1 MKKIL
6 ILLLF
11 LLPIVNAQDITI
23 SLSKDNYFQQETL
36 QAEVF
41 INLTLAE
48 EITASNFGLIDKENK
63 TIPIPLFLEEISNNH
78 YFIYFNVPK
87 LNNGTYFFLVKD
99 VKYTDTTLKKISK
112 SQEFYLNNISSIS
125 ILPAILNR
133 VNSTNLKIMNHGSL
147 INVTIKASE
156 INLNKNLLLQNEFN
170 TNLEIPKNIDNF
182 NIRIDYGD
190 RFYLIPV
197 IPYQETFNE
206 IRSLIIPKN
215 AFILLNSTLGNY
227 FNNKITLTKDS
238 SPNGPFYIKNTL
250 NLPIDNIEFN
260 LTGNLNEIARLNL
273 NHIDEIKA
281 NEALEQYIWINENQ
295 NPSKLK
301 YSGNIEVRRN
311 GELLAFIPLEI
322 EFEFI
327 EIKIEGNLTK
337 ENKMNFNKTTN
348 FTKEQPVGEEQNK
361 NLIIFFVLL
370 ILIVIIVLFYFI
382 FKKQK
387 GKDDYEEFLKS
398 K

>member
-156 INLNKNLLLQNEFN
+156 INLNNPLFL
-170 TNLEIPKNIDNF
+170 
-182 NIRIDYGD
+182 
-190 RFYLIPV
+190 
-197 IPYQETFNE
+197 
-206 IRSLIIPKN
+206 SLS
-215 AFILLNSTLGNY
+215 ILYKLGK
-227 FNNKITLTKDS
+227 KIS
-238 SPNGPFYIKNTL
+238 SK
-250 NLPIDNIEFN
+250 
-260 LTGNLNEIARLNL
+260 
-273 NHIDEIKA
+273 
-281 NEALEQYIWINENQ
+281 
-295 NPSKLK
+295 
-301 YSGNIEVRRN
+301 
-311 GELLAFIPLEI
+311 
-322 EFEFI
+322 
-327 EIKIEGNLTK
+327 
-337 ENKMNFNKTTN
+337 
-348 FTKEQPVGEEQNK
+348 
-361 NLIIFFVLL
+361 
-370 ILIVIIVLFYFI
+370 
-382 FKKQK
+382 
-387 GKDDYEEFLKS
+387 
-398 K
+398 